1 MSKAGVKTLLE
12 LLNTLPRKKVQD
24 GVRSEDLL
32 REVRDTP
39 SQEILDNSLIILDMK
54 NTPDTQSSEN

>member
-32 REVRDTP
+32 REVRDTR
-39 SQEILDNSLIILDMK
+39 SQEILDNSLITLDMK